1 MTFGANNSER
11 AGNEVISGHLSCGCS
26 FVGKNL
32 GTRLFYRV
40 KETHLLSR
48 LIKVCLKET
57 VERFHV
63 FLFSKQHMIG
73 QILQNLK
80 RITNI
85 KLSSHELAT
94 SYNLAKKGKQG
105 IYSTTLFFKVNLE
118 FGSVSFRAGGGVV
131 GETEYLEKIPRHKT
145 GTNNKPMHD
154 TGGALSTDLPHYG
167 KLKTVPL
174 RQTRE

>member
-1 MTFGANNSER
+1 M
-11 AGNEVISGHLSCGCS
+11 
-26 FVGKNL
+26 
-32 GTRLFYRV
+32 FYRV

-118 FGSVSFRAGGGVV
+118 FGSVSFRGGGSWAKRSTWRKSL
-131 GETEYLEKIPRHKT
+131 GTRRELITNPCMTLEAHYL
-145 GTNNKPMHD
+145 
-154 TGGALSTDLPHYG
+154 
-167 KLKTVPL
+167 
-174 RQTRE
+174 QTCPITAN